1 MIKQEWKNILK
12 NHWIQIVLVALI
24 LIPSIYTVVF
34 LGSMWDPYGNSGDLP
49 VAVVNKDKA
58 VEYNDKKLD
67 VGDQLVKKLKDNDS
81 LDFHFVNSKE
91 ANKGLKDGDYYMVI
105 TIPSNF
111 SKNATTLLDKNP
123 KKMVLN
129 YTTNPGTNY
138 VASKMDDSAIA
149 KIKAEVSASVTKTY
163 AETIFTSIGTMSDGF
178 AEASDGTQQLSDGM
192 TQLEDGNKTISDNL
206 KVLASSSLTFKDGT
220 NTLTKGLKDYTNGVV
235 TVNNGIYQLKTG
247 VGTLGSA
254 TPTLAS
260 GVSDLNTGAQAL
272 NKGVSDYTA
281 GVSQALA
288 GANQLVENNTELN
301 AGVKSLGEGAEKL
314 VAGNQQVVDG
324 VKKLQQNLEASKQ
337 KMVASQDSLTQL
349 SKGKKSLDSY
359 ATLIKTLNSNAASL
373 NNQGLTAY
381 AEQLTKIA
389 NTLLLNGMTRE
400 QIDQCTIPN
409 VFSLANYLPASA
421 YPNGIDSYM
430 DSVATYTTGADTA
443 INTLSSST
451 KSSLKDLDVALNGG
465 TLTDG
470 TKVPTGLVSG
480 TQTVQAGLNEV
491 NAKVNGGKYVTVDN
505 DGNIKQVTV
514 DSKDALVAGVQAY
527 TAGVDS
533 LQKGLTQIADNNT
546 ALTSGATALADGTSK
561 LNSNVPELT
570 KGITALTSGVDQL
583 ATGTSTLVSNN
594 ATLMNGANQLSDG
607 AGQISDGAS
616 KLAAGSDTL
625 GDGIKSAADGV
636 TTLNDALK
644 SGAEESQIDSTD
656 KTTDMVA
663 TPVETNHKEISK
675 VENNGHAMAPYMMS
689 VGLYVTCLAFA
700 LMYPIRHGIKKAE
713 NAWKYWASKATV
725 MYTVSTLAAIVM
737 VTALRLING
746 FEPVNLGLTYLL
758 AILVSAA
765 FMSLVMLLSLT
776 TGFIG
781 DFLLLVFM
789 IVNLGGSA
797 GTYPLDTGPAIYKA
811 IHKFVPY
818 TYSVDGFRKTI
829 SMTAP
834 SISVEIAVFAGIL
847 IVCSLLT
854 VVYFKYKNKE
864 DKHTI
869 PQMFEEVNST
879 KAE

>member
-91 ANKGLKDGDYYMVI
+91 ANKGLKKGDYYMVI

-281 GVSQALA
+281 GVSQALV
-288 GANQLVENNTELN
+288 GVNQLVENNTALN
-301 AGVKSLGEGAEKL
+301 AGVKALGEGAEKL

-324 VKKLQQNLEASKQ
+324 VKKLQENLETSKKTMAS
-337 KMVASQDSLTQL
+337 SQDSLTQL
-349 SKGKKSLDSY
+349 SDGKTSLDNY
-359 ATLIKTLNSNAASL
+359 ATLIKTLNASGDAQK
-373 NNQGLTAY
+373 QGIASKLLTSGMSRAEIDAY
-381 AEQLTKIA
+381 DLT
-389 NTLLLNGMTRE
+389 
-400 QIDQCTIPN
+400 
-409 VFSLANYLPASA
+409 NYFPVDKYKDGVA
-421 YPNGIDSYM
+421 SYM
-430 DSVATYTTGADTA
+430 DSVATYTTGASTA

-451 KSSLKDLDVALNGG
+451 KSSLNDLDVALNGG

-616 KLAAGSDTL
+616 KLATGSDTL

-644 SGAEESQIDSTD
+644 SGAEESKIDSTD

-663 TPVETNHKEISK
+663 TPVETSHKEISK

-797 GTYPLDTGPAIYKA
+797 GTYPLDTGPAIYKV

-864 DKHTI
+864 DKHAI

>member
-91 ANKGLKDGDYYMVI
+91 ANKGLKNGDYYMVI

-301 AGVKSLGEGAEKL
+301 AGVKALGEGAEKL

-324 VKKLQQNLEASKQ
+324 VKKLQENLETSK
-337 KMVASQDSLTQL
+337 KTMAASQDSLTQL
-349 SKGKKSLDSY
+349 SDGKTSLDNY
-359 ATLIKTLNSNAASL
+359 ATLIKTLNASGDAQKQGIASKL
-373 NNQGLTAY
+373 LTSGMSRAEIVACGLT
-381 AEQLTKIA
+381 
-389 NTLLLNGMTRE
+389 
-400 QIDQCTIPN
+400 
-409 VFSLANYLPASA
+409 NYFPVDKYKDGVA
-421 YPNGIDSYM
+421 SYM
-430 DSVATYTTGADTA
+430 DSVATYTTGASTA

-451 KSSLKDLDVALNGG
+451 KSSLNDLDAALNGG

-491 NAKVNGGKYVTVDN
+491 NAKVNGGKYVTVDK

-644 SGAEESQIDSTD
+644 SGAEESKIDSTD

-663 TPVETNHKEISK
+663 TPVETSHKEISK

-758 AILVSAA
+758 AILISAA

-864 DKHTI
+864 DKHAI

>member
-91 ANKGLKDGDYYMVI
+91 ANKGLKNGDYYMVI

-163 AETIFTSIGTMSDGF
+163 AETIFTSIGTMSNGF

-235 TVNNGIYQLKTG
+235 TASNGIYQLKTG

-281 GVSQALA
+281 GVSQALV
-288 GANQLVENNTELN
+288 GVNQLVENNTALN
-301 AGVKSLGEGAEKL
+301 AGVKALGEGAEKL

-324 VKKLQQNLEASKQ
+324 VKKLQENLETSK
-337 KMVASQDSLTQL
+337 KTMAASQDSLTQL
-349 SKGKKSLDSY
+349 SDGKTSLDNY
-359 ATLIKTLNSNAASL
+359 ATLIKTLNASGDAQK
-373 NNQGLTAY
+373 QGIASKLLTSGMSRAEIDAY
-381 AEQLTKIA
+381 DLT
-389 NTLLLNGMTRE
+389 
-400 QIDQCTIPN
+400 
-409 VFSLANYLPASA
+409 NYFPVDKYKDGVA
-421 YPNGIDSYM
+421 SYM
-430 DSVATYTTGADTA
+430 DSVATYTTGASTA

-451 KSSLKDLDVALNGG
+451 KSSLNDLDAALNGG

-644 SGAEESQIDSTD
+644 SGAEESKIDSTD

-663 TPVETNHKEISK
+663 TPVETSHKEISK

-864 DKHTI
+864 DKHAI

>member
-91 ANKGLKDGDYYMVI
+91 ANKGLKNGDYYMVI

-149 KIKAEVSASVTKTY
+149 RIKAEVSASVTKTY

-206 KVLASSSLTFKDGT
+206 KVLASSCLTFKDGT

-281 GVSQALA
+281 GVSQALV
-288 GANQLVENNTELN
+288 GVNQLVENNTALN
-301 AGVKSLGEGAEKL
+301 AGVKALGEGAEKL

-324 VKKLQQNLEASKQ
+324 VKKLQENLETSK
-337 KMVASQDSLTQL
+337 KTMAASQDSLTQL
-349 SKGKKSLDSY
+349 SDGKTSLDNY
-359 ATLIKTLNSNAASL
+359 ATLIKTLNASGDAQK
-373 NNQGLTAY
+373 QGIASKLLTSGMSRAEIDAY
-381 AEQLTKIA
+381 DLT
-389 NTLLLNGMTRE
+389 
-400 QIDQCTIPN
+400 
-409 VFSLANYLPASA
+409 NYFPVDKYKDGVA
-421 YPNGIDSYM
+421 SYM
-430 DSVATYTTGADTA
+430 DSVATYTTGASTA

-451 KSSLKDLDVALNGG
+451 KSSLNDLDAALNGG

-636 TTLNDALK
+636 TTLNGALK
-644 SGAEESQIDSTD
+644 SGAEESKIDSTD

-663 TPVETNHKEISK
+663 TPVETSHKEISK

-864 DKHTI
+864 DKHAI

>member
-49 VAVVNKDKA
+49 VAVVNNDKA

-247 VGTLGSA
+247 V
-254 TPTLAS
+254 
-260 GVSDLNTGAQAL
+260 
-272 NKGVSDYTA
+272 SDYTS
-281 GVSQALA
+281 GVSQALV

-301 AGVKSLGEGAEKL
+301 AGVKALGEGAEKL

-324 VKKLQQNLEASKQ
+324 VKKLQENLETSK
-337 KMVASQDSLTQL
+337 KTMAASQDSLTQL
-349 SKGKKSLDSY
+349 SDGKTSLDNY
-359 ATLIKTLNSNAASL
+359 ATLIKTLNASGDAQKQGIASKL
-373 NNQGLTAY
+373 LTSGMSRAEIDAYGLT
-381 AEQLTKIA
+381 
-389 NTLLLNGMTRE
+389 
-400 QIDQCTIPN
+400 
-409 VFSLANYLPASA
+409 NYFPVDKYKDGVA
-421 YPNGIDSYM
+421 SYM
-430 DSVATYTTGADTA
+430 DSVATYTTGASTA

-546 ALTSGATALADGTSK
+546 ALTSG
-561 LNSNVPELT
+561 
-570 KGITALTSGVDQL
+570 VDQL
-583 ATGTSTLVSNN
+583 TSGTSTLVSNN

-607 AGQISDGAS
+607 AGQISGGAS
-616 KLAAGSDTL
+616 KLAAGSNTL

-644 SGAEESQIDSTD
+644 SGAEESKIDSTD

-663 TPVETNHKEISK
+663 TPVETSHKEISK

-847 IVCSLLT
+847 IVCSSLT

-869 PQMFEEVNST
+869 PQMIEEVNST

>member
-1 MIKQEWKNILK
+1 M
-12 NHWIQIVLVALI
+12 A
-24 LIPSIYTVVF
+24 
-34 LGSMWDPYGNSGDLP
+34 
-49 VAVVNKDKA
+49 
-58 VEYNDKKLD
+58 
-67 VGDQLVKKLKDNDS
+67 
-81 LDFHFVNSKE
+81 
-91 ANKGLKDGDYYMVI
+91 
-105 TIPSNF
+105 
-111 SKNATTLLDKNP
+111 
-123 KKMVLN
+123 
-129 YTTNPGTNY
+129 
-138 VASKMDDSAIA
+138 
-149 KIKAEVSASVTKTY
+149 
-163 AETIFTSIGTMSDGF
+163 
-178 AEASDGTQQLSDGM
+178 
-192 TQLEDGNKTISDNL
+192 
-206 KVLASSSLTFKDGT
+206 
-220 NTLTKGLKDYTNGVV
+220 
-235 TVNNGIYQLKTG
+235 
-247 VGTLGSA
+247 
-254 TPTLAS
+254 
-260 GVSDLNTGAQAL
+260 
-272 NKGVSDYTA
+272 
-281 GVSQALA
+281 
-288 GANQLVENNTELN
+288 
-301 AGVKSLGEGAEKL
+301 
-314 VAGNQQVVDG
+314 
-324 VKKLQQNLEASKQ
+324 
-337 KMVASQDSLTQL
+337 ASQDSLTQL
-349 SKGKKSLDSY
+349 SDGKTSLDNY
-359 ATLIKTLNSNAASL
+359 ATLIKTLNASGDAQKRGIASKL
-373 NNQGLTAY
+373 LTSGMSRAEIDAYGLTKYFPVDKYKDGVA
-381 AEQLTKIA
+381 
-389 NTLLLNGMTRE
+389 
-400 QIDQCTIPN
+400 
-409 VFSLANYLPASA
+409 
-421 YPNGIDSYM
+421 SYM
-430 DSVATYTTGADTA
+430 DSVATYTTGASTA

-451 KSSLKDLDVALNGG
+451 KSSLNDLDAALNGG

-533 LQKGLTQIADNNT
+533 LQKGLTKIADNNT

-570 KGITALTSGVDQL
+570 KGIAALTRGVDQL
-583 ATGTSTLVSNN
+583 TNGTSTLVSNN

-636 TTLNDALK
+636 TTLNGALK
-644 SGAEESQIDSTD
+644 SGAEESKIDSTD

-663 TPVETNHKEISK
+663 TPVETSHKEISK

-864 DKHTI
+864 DKHAI

>member
-91 ANKGLKDGDYYMVI
+91 ANKGLKNGDYYMVI

-163 AETIFTSIGTMSDGF
+163 AETIFTSIGTMSNGF

-272 NKGVSDYTA
+272 NKGVDYTA
-281 GVSQALA
+281 GVSQALT

-301 AGVKSLGEGAEKL
+301 AGVKALGEGAEKL

-324 VKKLQQNLEASKQ
+324 VKKLQENLETSK
-337 KMVASQDSLTQL
+337 KTMAASQDSLTQL
-349 SKGKKSLDSY
+349 SDGKTSLDNY
-359 ATLIKTLNSNAASL
+359 ATLIKTLNASGDAKKQGIASKL
-373 NNQGLTAY
+373 LTSGMSRAEIDAYGLTNY
-381 AEQLTKIA
+381 FPVDKYK
-389 NTLLLNGMTRE
+389 NG
-400 QIDQCTIPN
+400 
-409 VFSLANYLPASA
+409 VA
-421 YPNGIDSYM
+421 SYM
-430 DSVATYTTGADTA
+430 DSVATYTTGASTA

-451 KSSLKDLDVALNGG
+451 KSSLNDLDAALNGG

-644 SGAEESQIDSTD
+644 SGAEESKIDSTD

-663 TPVETNHKEISK
+663 TPVETSHKEISK

>member
-91 ANKGLKDGDYYMVI
+91 ANKGLKNGDYYMVI

-163 AETIFTSIGTMSDGF
+163 AETIFSSIGTMSDGF

-247 VGTLGSA
+247 VG
-254 TPTLAS
+254 
-260 GVSDLNTGAQAL
+260 
-272 NKGVSDYTA
+272 DYTA
-281 GVSQALA
+281 GVSQALV
-288 GANQLVENNTELN
+288 GANQLVENNTALN
-301 AGVKSLGEGAEKL
+301 AGVKALGEGAEKL

-324 VKKLQQNLEASKQ
+324 VKKLQENLETSK
-337 KMVASQDSLTQL
+337 KTMAASQDSLIQL

-381 AEQLTKIA
+381 ADQLTKIA
-389 NTLLLNGMTRE
+389 NTLLLNGMTRD
-400 QIDQCTIPN
+400 QIDQCTIPG
-409 VFSLANYLPASA
+409 VFSLANYLPAST

-451 KSSLKDLDVALNGG
+451 KSSLNDLDAALNGG

-491 NAKVNGGKYVTVDN
+491 NAKVNGGKYVTVDK

-546 ALTSGATALADGTSK
+546 T
-561 LNSNVPELT
+561 
-570 KGITALTSGVDQL
+570 LTSGVDQL

-644 SGAEESQIDSTD
+644 SGAEESKIDSTD

-663 TPVETNHKEISK
+663 TPVETSHKEISK

-864 DKHTI
+864 DKHAI

>member
-91 ANKGLKDGDYYMVI
+91 ANKGLKNGDYYMVI

-260 GVSDLNTGAQAL
+260 GVSDLNAGAQAL

-288 GANQLVENNTELN
+288 GANQLVVN
-301 AGVKSLGEGAEKL
+301 AGVKALGEGAEKL

-324 VKKLQQNLEASKQ
+324 VKKLQENLETSK
-337 KMVASQDSLTQL
+337 KTMAASQDSLTQL
-349 SKGKKSLDSY
+349 SDGKTSLDNY
-359 ATLIKTLNSNAASL
+359 ATLIKTLNASGDAKKQGIASKL
-373 NNQGLTAY
+373 LTSGMSRAEIVAYGLT
-381 AEQLTKIA
+381 
-389 NTLLLNGMTRE
+389 
-400 QIDQCTIPN
+400 
-409 VFSLANYLPASA
+409 NYFPVDKYKDGVA
-421 YPNGIDSYM
+421 SYM
-430 DSVATYTTGADTA
+430 DSVATYTTGASTA

-451 KSSLKDLDVALNGG
+451 KSSLNDLDAALNGG

-470 TKVPTGLVSG
+470 TKIPTGLVSG

-644 SGAEESQIDSTD
+644 SGAEESKIDSTD

-663 TPVETNHKEISK
+663 TPVETSHKEISK

-864 DKHTI
+864 DKHAI

>member
-67 VGDQLVKKLKDNDS
+67 VGNQLVSKLKDNDS

-123 KKMVLN
+123 KKMILN

-220 NTLTKGLKDYTNGVV
+220 NTLTKGLKDYTDGVV

-260 GVSDLNTGAQAL
+260 GISQLDSGANTL
-272 NKGVSDYTA
+272 SKGVSDYTA

-288 GANQLVENNTELN
+288 GANKLVENNTVLN
-301 AGVKSLGEGAEKL
+301 SGVSALGEGAEKL

-324 VKKLQQNLEASKQ
+324 VKKLQENLETSK
-337 KMVASQDSLTQL
+337 KTMEASQGSLTQL
-349 SKGKKSLDSY
+349 SDGKTSLDNY
-359 ATLIKTLNSNAASL
+359 ATLIKTLNASGNAQQQAMANKL
-373 NNQGLTAY
+373 LTS
-381 AEQLTKIA
+381 
-389 NTLLLNGMTRE
+389 GMTRAE
-400 QIDQCTIPN
+400 IDTYGLTKY
-409 VFSLANYLPASA
+409 FPADKYKDGVA
-421 YPNGIDSYM
+421 SYM
-430 DSVATYTTGADTA
+430 DSVATYTTGASTA

-451 KSSLKDLDVALNGG
+451 KSSLNDLDAALNGG

-491 NAKVNGGKYVTVDN
+491 NAKVNGGKYVTVDK
-505 DGNIKQVTV
+505 DGNMKQVTV
-514 DSKDALVAGVQAY
+514 ETKDALVSGVQAY
-527 TAGVDS
+527 TKGVSDLQSGLKEIAG
-533 LQKGLTQIADNNT
+533 NNT

-561 LNSNVPELT
+561 LNSNVPALT
-570 KGITALTSGVDQL
+570 QGITALTKGVDQL

-594 ATLMNGANQLSDG
+594 ATLMNGANQLASG
-607 AGQISDGAS
+607 AGQISDGAG

-644 SGAEESQIDSTD
+644 SGAEESKIDSTD

-663 TPVETNHKEISK
+663 TPVETSHKEISK

-689 VGLYVTCLAFA
+689 VGLYVACLAFA
-700 LMYPIRHGIKKAE
+700 LMYPIRHGIKKAG
-713 NAWKYWASKATV
+713 NALKYWASKATV
-725 MYTVSTLAAIVM
+725 MYTVSTLAAIAM

-765 FMSLVMLLSLT
+765 FMSLVILLSLT

-789 IVNLGGSA
+789 IINLGGSA

-834 SISVEIAVFAGIL
+834 SLSVEFAVFVGI
-847 IVCSLLT
+847 IVVCSILT
-854 VVYFKYKNKE
+854 IVYFKYKNKE
-864 DKHTI
+864 DKHVI

>member
-91 ANKGLKDGDYYMVI
+91 ANKGLKNGDYYMVI

-149 KIKAEVSASVTKTY
+149 KIKAEVSSSVTKTY

-301 AGVKSLGEGAEKL
+301 AGVKALGEGAEKL

-324 VKKLQQNLEASKQ
+324 VKKLQENLETSK
-337 KMVASQDSLTQL
+337 KTMAASQDSLTQL
-349 SKGKKSLDSY
+349 SDGKTSLDNY
-359 ATLIKTLNSNAASL
+359 ATLIKTLNASGDAKK
-373 NNQGLTAY
+373 QGIASKLLTSGMSRAEIDAY
-381 AEQLTKIA
+381 RLT
-389 NTLLLNGMTRE
+389 
-400 QIDQCTIPN
+400 
-409 VFSLANYLPASA
+409 NYFPVDKYKDGVA
-421 YPNGIDSYM
+421 SYM
-430 DSVATYTTGADTA
+430 DSVATYTTGASTA

-451 KSSLKDLDVALNGG
+451 KSSLNDLDAALNGG

-607 AGQISDGAS
+607 AGQISDGAGQ
-616 KLAAGSDTL
+616 LAAGSDTL

-644 SGAEESQIDSTD
+644 SGAEESKIDSTD

-663 TPVETNHKEISK
+663 TPVETSHKETSK

-758 AILVSAA
+758 AILISAA

-864 DKHTI
+864 DKHAI

>member
-34 LGSMWDPYGNSGDLP
+34 LGSMWDPYGNSGNLP

-58 VEYNDKKLD
+58 VDYNDKKLD
-67 VGDQLVKKLKDNDS
+67 VGNQLVDKLKDNDS

-260 GVSDLNTGAQAL
+260 GVSDLNAGAQAL

-288 GANQLVENNTELN
+288 GANQLVENNTALN
-301 AGVKSLGEGAEKL
+301 AGVKALGEGAEKL
-314 VAGNQQVVDG
+314 VVGNQQVVDG
-324 VKKLQQNLEASKQ
+324 VKKLQENLETSK
-337 KMVASQDSLTQL
+337 KTMAASQDSLTQL
-349 SKGKKSLDSY
+349 SDGKTSLDNY
-359 ATLIKTLNSNAASL
+359 ATLIKTLNSSGDAQKQGIASKL
-373 NNQGLTAY
+373 LTSGMSRAEIDAYGLTKYFPVDKYKDGVA
-381 AEQLTKIA
+381 
-389 NTLLLNGMTRE
+389 
-400 QIDQCTIPN
+400 
-409 VFSLANYLPASA
+409 
-421 YPNGIDSYM
+421 SYM
-430 DSVATYTTGADTA
+430 DSVATYTTGASTA

-451 KSSLKDLDVALNGG
+451 KSSLNDLDAALNGG

-636 TTLNDALK
+636 TTLNGALK
-644 SGAEESQIDSTD
+644 SGAEESKIDSTD

-663 TPVETNHKEISK
+663 TPVETSHKEISK

-758 AILVSAA
+758 AILVSAV

-864 DKHTI
+864 DKHAI

>member
-91 ANKGLKDGDYYMVI
+91 ANKGLKNGDYYMVI

-149 KIKAEVSASVTKTY
+149 KIKAEVSSSVTKTY

-301 AGVKSLGEGAEKL
+301 TGVKALGEGAEKL

-324 VKKLQQNLEASKQ
+324 VKKLQENLETSK
-337 KMVASQDSLTQL
+337 KTMAASQDSLTQL
-349 SKGKKSLDSY
+349 SDGKTSLDNY
-359 ATLIKTLNSNAASL
+359 ATLIKTLNASGDAKK
-373 NNQGLTAY
+373 QGIASKLLTSGMSRAEIDAY
-381 AEQLTKIA
+381 RLT
-389 NTLLLNGMTRE
+389 
-400 QIDQCTIPN
+400 
-409 VFSLANYLPASA
+409 NYFPVDKYKDGVA
-421 YPNGIDSYM
+421 SYM
-430 DSVATYTTGADTA
+430 DLVATYTTGASTA

-451 KSSLKDLDVALNGG
+451 KSSLNDLDAALNGG

-533 LQKGLTQIADNNT
+533 LQKGLTKIADNNT

-644 SGAEESQIDSTD
+644 SGAEESKIDSTD

-663 TPVETNHKEISK
+663 TPVETSHKETSK

-864 DKHTI
+864 DKHAI

>member
-91 ANKGLKDGDYYMVI
+91 ANKGLKNGDYYMVI

-301 AGVKSLGEGAEKL
+301 AGVKALGEGAEKL

-324 VKKLQQNLEASKQ
+324 VKKLQENLETSK
-337 KMVASQDSLTQL
+337 KTMAASQDSLTQL
-349 SKGKKSLDSY
+349 SDGKTSLDNY
-359 ATLIKTLNSNAASL
+359 ATLIKTLNASGDAQKQGIASKL
-373 NNQGLTAY
+373 LTSGMSRAEIVAYGLT
-381 AEQLTKIA
+381 
-389 NTLLLNGMTRE
+389 
-400 QIDQCTIPN
+400 
-409 VFSLANYLPASA
+409 NYFPVDKYKDGVA
-421 YPNGIDSYM
+421 SYM
-430 DSVATYTTGADTA
+430 DSVATYTTGASTA

-451 KSSLKDLDVALNGG
+451 KSSLNDLDAALNGG

-491 NAKVNGGKYVTVDN
+491 NAKVNGGTVDK

-644 SGAEESQIDSTD
+644 SGAEESKIDSTD

-663 TPVETNHKEISK
+663 TPVETSHKEISK

-758 AILVSAA
+758 AILISAA

-864 DKHTI
+864 DKHAI

>member
-91 ANKGLKDGDYYMVI
+91 ANKGLKNGDYYMVI

-111 SKNATTLLDKNP
+111 SENATTLLDKNP

-247 VGTLGSA
+247 V
-254 TPTLAS
+254 
-260 GVSDLNTGAQAL
+260 
-272 NKGVSDYTA
+272 SDYTA
-281 GVSQALA
+281 GVSQALV
-288 GANQLVENNTELN
+288 GANQLVENNTALN
-301 AGVKSLGEGAEKL
+301 EGVKALGEGAEKL

-324 VKKLQQNLEASKQ
+324 VKKLQENLETSK
-337 KMVASQDSLTQL
+337 KTMAASQDSLTQL
-349 SKGKKSLDSY
+349 SDGKTSLDNY
-359 ATLIKTLNSNAASL
+359 ATLIKTLNASGDAKKQGIASKL
-373 NNQGLTAY
+373 LTSGMSRAEIDAYGLT
-381 AEQLTKIA
+381 
-389 NTLLLNGMTRE
+389 
-400 QIDQCTIPN
+400 
-409 VFSLANYLPASA
+409 NYFPVDKYKDGVA
-421 YPNGIDSYM
+421 SYM
-430 DSVATYTTGADTA
+430 DSVAAYTTGASTA

-451 KSSLKDLDVALNGG
+451 KSSLNDLDAALNGG

-533 LQKGLTQIADNNT
+533 LQKGLTQIAGNNT
-546 ALTSGATALADGTSK
+546 T
-561 LNSNVPELT
+561 
-570 KGITALTSGVDQL
+570 LTSGVDQL

-644 SGAEESQIDSTD
+644 SGAEESKIDSTD

-663 TPVETNHKEISK
+663 TPVETSHKEISK

-689 VGLYVTCLAFA
+689 VGLYVACLAFA

>member
-91 ANKGLKDGDYYMVI
+91 ANKGLKNGDYYMVI

-138 VASKMDDSAIA
+138 VSSKMDDSAIA

-247 VGTLGSA
+247 VG
-254 TPTLAS
+254 
-260 GVSDLNTGAQAL
+260 
-272 NKGVSDYTA
+272 DYTA
-281 GVSQALA
+281 GVSQAFA
-288 GANQLVENNTELN
+288 GANQLVENNTALN
-301 AGVKSLGEGAEKL
+301 EGVKALGEGAEKL

-324 VKKLQQNLEASKQ
+324 VKKLQENLETSK
-337 KMVASQDSLTQL
+337 KTMAASQDSLTQL

-381 AEQLTKIA
+381 ADQLTKIA

-400 QIDQCTIPN
+400 QIDQCTIPG

-451 KSSLKDLDVALNGG
+451 KSSLNDLDAALNGG

-533 LQKGLTQIADNNT
+533 LQKGLTQIAGNNT
-546 ALTSGATALADGTSK
+546 T
-561 LNSNVPELT
+561 
-570 KGITALTSGVDQL
+570 LTSGVDQL

-644 SGAEESQIDSTD
+644 SGAEESKIDSTD

-663 TPVETNHKEISK
+663 TPVETSHKEISK

-689 VGLYVTCLAFA
+689 VGLYVACLAFA

-864 DKHTI
+864 DKHAI

>member
-34 LGSMWDPYGNSGDLP
+34 LGSMWDPYGNSGNLP

-206 KVLASSSLTFKDGT
+206 KVLASSFLTFKDGT

-288 GANQLVENNTELN
+288 GANQLVENNTALN
-301 AGVKSLGEGAEKL
+301 AGVKALGEGAEKL
-314 VAGNQQVVDG
+314 VVGNQQVVDG
-324 VKKLQQNLEASKQ
+324 VKKLQENLETSK
-337 KMVASQDSLTQL
+337 KTMAASQDSLTQL
-349 SKGKKSLDSY
+349 SDGKTSLDNY
-359 ATLIKTLNSNAASL
+359 ATLIKTLNSSGDAQKQGIASKL
-373 NNQGLTAY
+373 LTSVMSRAEIDAY
-381 AEQLTKIA
+381 CLT
-389 NTLLLNGMTRE
+389 
-400 QIDQCTIPN
+400 
-409 VFSLANYLPASA
+409 NYFPVDKYKDGVA
-421 YPNGIDSYM
+421 SYM
-430 DSVATYTTGADTA
+430 DSVATYTTGASTA

-451 KSSLKDLDVALNGG
+451 KSSLNDLDAALNGG

-636 TTLNDALK
+636 TTLNGALK
-644 SGAEESQIDSTD
+644 SGAEESKIDSTD

-663 TPVETNHKEISK
+663 TPVETSHKEISK

-713 NAWKYWASKATV
+713 NAWKYWDSKATV

-864 DKHTI
+864 DKHAI

>member
-34 LGSMWDPYGNSGDLP
+34 LGSMWDPYGNSGNLP

-58 VEYNDKKLD
+58 VDYNDKKLD
-67 VGDQLVKKLKDNDS
+67 VGNQLVDKLKDNDS

-129 YTTNPGTNY
+129 YTTNTGTNY

-288 GANQLVENNTELN
+288 GANQLVENNTALN
-301 AGVKSLGEGAEKL
+301 AGVKALGEGAEKL
-314 VAGNQQVVDG
+314 VVGNQQVVDG
-324 VKKLQQNLEASKQ
+324 VKKLQENLETSK
-337 KMVASQDSLTQL
+337 KTMAASQDSLTQL
-349 SKGKKSLDSY
+349 SDGKTSLDNY
-359 ATLIKTLNSNAASL
+359 ATLIKTLNASGDAKKQGIASKL
-373 NNQGLTAY
+373 LTSGMSRAEIDAYGLTKYFPVDKYKDGVA
-381 AEQLTKIA
+381 
-389 NTLLLNGMTRE
+389 
-400 QIDQCTIPN
+400 
-409 VFSLANYLPASA
+409 
-421 YPNGIDSYM
+421 SYM
-430 DSVATYTTGADTA
+430 DSVATYTTGASTA

-451 KSSLKDLDVALNGG
+451 KSSLNDLDAALNGG

-636 TTLNDALK
+636 TTLNGALK
-644 SGAEESQIDSTD
+644 SGAEESKIDSTD

-663 TPVETNHKEISK
+663 TPVETSHKEISK

-864 DKHTI
+864 DKHAI

>member
-34 LGSMWDPYGNSGDLP
+34 LGSMWDPYGNSGNLP

-58 VEYNDKKLD
+58 VDYNDKKLD
-67 VGDQLVKKLKDNDS
+67 VGNQLVDKLKDNDS

-260 GVSDLNTGAQAL
+260 GVSDLNAGAQAL

-288 GANQLVENNTELN
+288 GANQLVENNTALN
-301 AGVKSLGEGAEKL
+301 AGVKALGEGAEKL
-314 VAGNQQVVDG
+314 VVGNQQVVDG
-324 VKKLQQNLEASKQ
+324 VKKLQENLETSK
-337 KMVASQDSLTQL
+337 KTMAASQDSLTQL
-349 SKGKKSLDSY
+349 SDGKTSLDNY
-359 ATLIKTLNSNAASL
+359 ATLIKTLNSSGDAQKQGIASKL
-373 NNQGLTAY
+373 LTSGMSRAEIDAYGLTKYFPVDKYKDGVA
-381 AEQLTKIA
+381 
-389 NTLLLNGMTRE
+389 
-400 QIDQCTIPN
+400 
-409 VFSLANYLPASA
+409 
-421 YPNGIDSYM
+421 SYM
-430 DSVATYTTGADTA
+430 DSVATYTTGASTA

-451 KSSLKDLDVALNGG
+451 KSSLNDLDAALNGG

-546 ALTSGATALADGTSK
+546 ALTSG
-561 LNSNVPELT
+561 
-570 KGITALTSGVDQL
+570 VDQL

-636 TTLNDALK
+636 TTLNGALK
-644 SGAEESQIDSTD
+644 SGAEESKIDSTD
-656 KTTDMVA
+656 KTTDMLA
-663 TPVETNHKEISK
+663 TPVETSHKEISK

-864 DKHTI
+864 DKHAI

>member
-67 VGDQLVKKLKDNDS
+67 VGDQLVDKLKDNDS

-288 GANQLVENNTELN
+288 GANQLVENNTALN
-301 AGVKSLGEGAEKL
+301 VGVKALGEGAEKL
-314 VAGNQQVVDG
+314 VVGNQQVVDG
-324 VKKLQQNLEASKQ
+324 VKKLQENLETSK
-337 KMVASQDSLTQL
+337 KTMAASQDSLTQL
-349 SKGKKSLDSY
+349 SDGKTSLDNY
-359 ATLIKTLNSNAASL
+359 ATLIKTLNASGDAKKQGIASKL
-373 NNQGLTAY
+373 LTSGMSRAEIDAYGLTKYFPVDKYKDGVA
-381 AEQLTKIA
+381 
-389 NTLLLNGMTRE
+389 
-400 QIDQCTIPN
+400 
-409 VFSLANYLPASA
+409 
-421 YPNGIDSYM
+421 SYM
-430 DSVATYTTGADTA
+430 DSVATYTTGASTA

-451 KSSLKDLDVALNGG
+451 KSSLNDLDAALNGG

-636 TTLNDALK
+636 TTLNGALK
-644 SGAEESQIDSTD
+644 SGAEESKIDSTD

-663 TPVETNHKEISK
+663 TPVETSHKEISK

-700 LMYPIRHGIKKAE
+700 LMYLIRHGIKKAE

-864 DKHTI
+864 DKHAI

>member
-34 LGSMWDPYGNSGDLP
+34 LGSMWDPYGNSGNLP

-58 VEYNDKKLD
+58 VDYNDKKLD
-67 VGDQLVKKLKDNDS
+67 VGNQLVDKLKDNDS

-288 GANQLVENNTELN
+288 GANQLVENNTVLN
-301 AGVKSLGEGAEKL
+301 AGVKALGEGAEKL
-314 VAGNQQVVDG
+314 VVGNQQVVDG
-324 VKKLQQNLEASKQ
+324 VKKLQENLETSK
-337 KMVASQDSLTQL
+337 KTMAASQDSLTQL
-349 SKGKKSLDSY
+349 SDGKTSLDNY
-359 ATLIKTLNSNAASL
+359 ATLIKTLNASGDAKKQGIASKL
-373 NNQGLTAY
+373 LTSGMSRAEIDAYGLTKYFPVDKYKDGVA
-381 AEQLTKIA
+381 
-389 NTLLLNGMTRE
+389 
-400 QIDQCTIPN
+400 
-409 VFSLANYLPASA
+409 
-421 YPNGIDSYM
+421 SYM
-430 DSVATYTTGADTA
+430 DSVATYTTGASTA

-451 KSSLKDLDVALNGG
+451 KSSLNDLDAALNGG

-636 TTLNDALK
+636 TTLNGALK
-644 SGAEESQIDSTD
+644 SGAEESKIDSTD

-663 TPVETNHKEISK
+663 TPVETSHKEISK

-864 DKHTI
+864 DKHAI

>member
-58 VEYNDKKLD
+58 VEYNDKELD

-247 VGTLGSA
+247 V
-254 TPTLAS
+254 
-260 GVSDLNTGAQAL
+260 
-272 NKGVSDYTA
+272 SDYTS
-281 GVSQALA
+281 GVSQALV

-301 AGVKSLGEGAEKL
+301 AGVKALGEGAEKL

-324 VKKLQQNLEASKQ
+324 VKKLQENLETSK
-337 KMVASQDSLTQL
+337 KTMAASQDSLTQL
-349 SKGKKSLDSY
+349 SDGKTSLDNY
-359 ATLIKTLNSNAASL
+359 ATLIKTLNASGDAQKQGIASKL
-373 NNQGLTAY
+373 LTSGMSRAEIDAYGLT
-381 AEQLTKIA
+381 
-389 NTLLLNGMTRE
+389 
-400 QIDQCTIPN
+400 
-409 VFSLANYLPASA
+409 NYFPVDKYKDGVA
-421 YPNGIDSYM
+421 SYM
-430 DSVATYTTGADTA
+430 DSVATYTTGASTA

-527 TAGVDS
+527 TAGVGS

-546 ALTSGATALADGTSK
+546 ALTSG
-561 LNSNVPELT
+561 
-570 KGITALTSGVDQL
+570 VDQL
-583 ATGTSTLVSNN
+583 TSGTSTLVSNN

-607 AGQISDGAS
+607 AGQISGGAS

-663 TPVETNHKEISK
+663 TPVETSHKEISK

-758 AILVSAA
+758 ATLVSAA

>member
-91 ANKGLKDGDYYMVI
+91 ANKGLKNGDYYMVI

-301 AGVKSLGEGAEKL
+301 AGVKALGEGAEKL

-324 VKKLQQNLEASKQ
+324 VKKLQENLETSK
-337 KMVASQDSLTQL
+337 KTMAASQDSLTQL
-349 SKGKKSLDSY
+349 SDGKTSLDNY
-359 ATLIKTLNSNAASL
+359 AILIKTLNASGDAKKQGIASKL
-373 NNQGLTAY
+373 LTSGMSRAEIDAYGLTNY
-381 AEQLTKIA
+381 FPVDKYK
-389 NTLLLNGMTRE
+389 NG
-400 QIDQCTIPN
+400 
-409 VFSLANYLPASA
+409 VA
-421 YPNGIDSYM
+421 SYM
-430 DSVATYTTGADTA
+430 DSVATYTTGASTA

-451 KSSLKDLDVALNGG
+451 KSSLNDLDAALNGG

-644 SGAEESQIDSTD
+644 SGAEESKIDSTD

-663 TPVETNHKEISK
+663 TPVETSHKEISK

>member
-91 ANKGLKDGDYYMVI
+91 ANKGLKNGDYYMVI

-247 VGTLGSA
+247 VG
-254 TPTLAS
+254 
-260 GVSDLNTGAQAL
+260 
-272 NKGVSDYTA
+272 DYTA

-288 GANQLVENNTELN
+288 GANQLVENNTALN
-301 AGVKSLGEGAEKL
+301 EGVEALGEGAEKL

-324 VKKLQQNLEASKQ
+324 VKKLQENLETSK
-337 KMVASQDSLTQL
+337 KTMAASQDSLTQL

-381 AEQLTKIA
+381 ADQLTKIA
-389 NTLLLNGMTRE
+389 NTLLLNGMTRD
-400 QIDQCTIPN
+400 QIDQCTIPG
-409 VFSLANYLPASA
+409 VFSLANYLPAST

-451 KSSLKDLDVALNGG
+451 KSSLNDLDAALNGG

-546 ALTSGATALADGTSK
+546 T
-561 LNSNVPELT
+561 
-570 KGITALTSGVDQL
+570 LTSGVDQL

-594 ATLMNGANQLSDG
+594 ATLMNGTNQLSDG

-644 SGAEESQIDSTD
+644 SGAEESKIDSTD

-663 TPVETNHKEISK
+663 APVETSHKEISK

-864 DKHTI
+864 DKHAI

>member
-91 ANKGLKDGDYYMVI
+91 ANKGLKNGDYYMVI

-163 AETIFTSIGTMSDGF
+163 AETILTSIGTMSDGF

-247 VGTLGSA
+247 VG
-254 TPTLAS
+254 
-260 GVSDLNTGAQAL
+260 
-272 NKGVSDYTA
+272 DYTA
-281 GVSQALA
+281 GVSQALV
-288 GANQLVENNTELN
+288 GANQLVENNTALN
-301 AGVKSLGEGAEKL
+301 AGVKALGEGAEKL

-324 VKKLQQNLEASKQ
+324 VKKLQENLETSK
-337 KMVASQDSLTQL
+337 KTMAASQDSLTQL

-381 AEQLTKIA
+381 ADQLTKIA
-389 NTLLLNGMTRE
+389 NTLLLNGMTRD
-400 QIDQCTIPN
+400 QIDQCTIPG
-409 VFSLANYLPASA
+409 VFSLANYLPAST

-451 KSSLKDLDVALNGG
+451 KSSLNDLDAALNGG

-491 NAKVNGGKYVTVDN
+491 NAKVNGGKYVTVDK

-533 LQKGLTQIADNNT
+533 LQKGLTQIADNN
-546 ALTSGATALADGTSK
+546 
-561 LNSNVPELT
+561 
-570 KGITALTSGVDQL
+570 TALTSGVDQL

-644 SGAEESQIDSTD
+644 SGAEESKIDSTD

-663 TPVETNHKEISK
+663 TPVETSHKEISK

-864 DKHTI
+864 DKHAI

>member
-91 ANKGLKDGDYYMVI
+91 ANKGLKNGDYYMVI

-220 NTLTKGLKDYTNGVV
+220 NTLTKGLKDYTDGVV

-288 GANQLVENNTELN
+288 GANQLVENNTALN
-301 AGVKSLGEGAEKL
+301 AGVKALGEGAEKL
-314 VAGNQQVVDG
+314 VVGNQQVVDG
-324 VKKLQQNLEASKQ
+324 VKKLQENLETSK
-337 KMVASQDSLTQL
+337 KTMAASQDSLTQL
-349 SKGKKSLDSY
+349 SDGKTSLDNY
-359 ATLIKTLNSNAASL
+359 ATLIKTLNASGDAQKQGIASKL
-373 NNQGLTAY
+373 LTSGMSRAEIDAYGLTKYFPVDKYKDGVA
-381 AEQLTKIA
+381 
-389 NTLLLNGMTRE
+389 
-400 QIDQCTIPN
+400 
-409 VFSLANYLPASA
+409 
-421 YPNGIDSYM
+421 SYM
-430 DSVATYTTGADTA
+430 DSVATYTTGVSTA

-451 KSSLKDLDVALNGG
+451 KSSLNDLDAALNGG

-636 TTLNDALK
+636 TTLNGALK
-644 SGAEESQIDSTD
+644 SGAEESKIDSTD

-663 TPVETNHKEISK
+663 TPVETSHKEISK

-864 DKHTI
+864 DKHAI

>member
-1 MIKQEWKNILK
+1 MIKQERKNILK

-288 GANQLVENNTELN
+288 GANQLVENNTALN
-301 AGVKSLGEGAEKL
+301 AGVKALGEGAEKL
-314 VAGNQQVVDG
+314 VVGNQQVVDG
-324 VKKLQQNLEASKQ
+324 VKKLQENLETSK
-337 KMVASQDSLTQL
+337 KTMAASQDSLTQL
-349 SKGKKSLDSY
+349 SDGKTSLDNY
-359 ATLIKTLNSNAASL
+359 ATLIKTLNASGDAKKQGIASKL
-373 NNQGLTAY
+373 LTSGMSRAEIDAYGLTKYFPVDKYKDGVA
-381 AEQLTKIA
+381 
-389 NTLLLNGMTRE
+389 
-400 QIDQCTIPN
+400 
-409 VFSLANYLPASA
+409 
-421 YPNGIDSYM
+421 SYM
-430 DSVATYTTGADTA
+430 DSVATYTTGASTA

-451 KSSLKDLDVALNGG
+451 KSSLNDLDAALNGG

-636 TTLNDALK
+636 TTLNGALK
-644 SGAEESQIDSTD
+644 SGAEESKIDSTD

-663 TPVETNHKEISK
+663 TPVETSHKEISK

-864 DKHTI
+864 DKHAI

>member
-91 ANKGLKDGDYYMVI
+91 ANKGLKNGDYYMVI

-301 AGVKSLGEGAEKL
+301 EGVKALGEGAEKL

-324 VKKLQQNLEASKQ
+324 VKKLQENLETSK
-337 KMVASQDSLTQL
+337 KTMAASQDSLTQL
-349 SKGKKSLDSY
+349 SDGKTSLDNY
-359 ATLIKTLNSNAASL
+359 ATLIKTLNASGDAQKQGIASKL
-373 NNQGLTAY
+373 LTSGMSRAEIDAYGLTKYFPVDKYKDGVA
-381 AEQLTKIA
+381 
-389 NTLLLNGMTRE
+389 
-400 QIDQCTIPN
+400 
-409 VFSLANYLPASA
+409 
-421 YPNGIDSYM
+421 SYM
-430 DSVATYTTGADTA
+430 DSVATYTTGASTA

-451 KSSLKDLDVALNGG
+451 KSSLNDLDAALNGG

-533 LQKGLTQIADNNT
+533 LQKGLTKIADNNT

-644 SGAEESQIDSTD
+644 SGAKESKIDSTD

-663 TPVETNHKEISK
+663 TPVETSHKEISK

-746 FEPVNLGLTYLL
+746 FEPVNLSLTYLL

>member
-34 LGSMWDPYGNSGDLP
+34 LGSMWDPYGNSGNLP

-58 VEYNDKKLD
+58 VDYNDKKLD
-67 VGDQLVKKLKDNDS
+67 VGNQLVDKLKDNDS

-220 NTLTKGLKDYTNGVV
+220 NTLTKGLKDYTDGVV

-288 GANQLVENNTELN
+288 GANQLVENNTALN
-301 AGVKSLGEGAEKL
+301 AGVKALGEGAEKL
-314 VAGNQQVVDG
+314 VVGNQQVVDG
-324 VKKLQQNLEASKQ
+324 VKKLQENLETSK
-337 KMVASQDSLTQL
+337 KTMAASQDSLTQL
-349 SKGKKSLDSY
+349 SDGKTSLDNY
-359 ATLIKTLNSNAASL
+359 ATLIKTLNASGDAKKQGIASKL
-373 NNQGLTAY
+373 LTSGMSRAEIDAYGLTKYFPVDKYKDGVA
-381 AEQLTKIA
+381 
-389 NTLLLNGMTRE
+389 
-400 QIDQCTIPN
+400 
-409 VFSLANYLPASA
+409 
-421 YPNGIDSYM
+421 SYM
-430 DSVATYTTGADTA
+430 DSVATYTTGASTA

-451 KSSLKDLDVALNGG
+451 KSSLNDLDAALNGG

-636 TTLNDALK
+636 TTLNGALK
-644 SGAEESQIDSTD
+644 SGAEESKIDSTD

-663 TPVETNHKEISK
+663 TPVETSHKEISK

-797 GTYPLDTGPAIYKA
+797 GTYPLHTGPAIYKA

-864 DKHTI
+864 DKHAI

>member
-91 ANKGLKDGDYYMVI
+91 ANKGLKNGDYYMVI

-247 VGTLGSA
+247 VG
-254 TPTLAS
+254 
-260 GVSDLNTGAQAL
+260 
-272 NKGVSDYTA
+272 DYTA

-288 GANQLVENNTELN
+288 GANQLVENNTALN
-301 AGVKSLGEGAEKL
+301 AGVKALGEGAEKL

-324 VKKLQQNLEASKQ
+324 VKKLQENLETSK
-337 KMVASQDSLTQL
+337 KTMAASQDSLTQL
-349 SKGKKSLDSY
+349 SDGKTSLDNY
-359 ATLIKTLNSNAASL
+359 ATLIKTLNASGDAKKQGIASKL
-373 NNQGLTAY
+373 LTSGMSRAEIDAYGLT
-381 AEQLTKIA
+381 
-389 NTLLLNGMTRE
+389 
-400 QIDQCTIPN
+400 
-409 VFSLANYLPASA
+409 NYFPVDKYKDGVA
-421 YPNGIDSYM
+421 SYM
-430 DSVATYTTGADTA
+430 DSVAAYTTGASTA

-451 KSSLKDLDVALNGG
+451 KSSLNDLDAALNGG

-546 ALTSGATALADGTSK
+546 ALTSG
-561 LNSNVPELT
+561 
-570 KGITALTSGVDQL
+570 VDQL

-644 SGAEESQIDSTD
+644 SGAEESKIDSTD

-663 TPVETNHKEISK
+663 TPVETSHKEISK

-689 VGLYVTCLAFA
+689 VGLYVACLAFA

>member
-247 VGTLGSA
+247 V
-254 TPTLAS
+254 
-260 GVSDLNTGAQAL
+260 
-272 NKGVSDYTA
+272 SDYTS
-281 GVSQALA
+281 GVSQALV

-301 AGVKSLGEGAEKL
+301 AGVKALGEGAEKL

-324 VKKLQQNLEASKQ
+324 VKKLQENLETSK
-337 KMVASQDSLTQL
+337 KTMAASQDSLTQL
-349 SKGKKSLDSY
+349 SDGKTSLDNY
-359 ATLIKTLNSNAASL
+359 ATLIKTLNASGDAQKQGIASKL
-373 NNQGLTAY
+373 LTSGMSRAEIDAYGLT
-381 AEQLTKIA
+381 
-389 NTLLLNGMTRE
+389 
-400 QIDQCTIPN
+400 
-409 VFSLANYLPASA
+409 NYFPVDK
-421 YPNGIDSYM
+421 YKDGVVSYM
-430 DSVATYTTGADTA
+430 DSVATYTTGASTA

-546 ALTSGATALADGTSK
+546 ALTSG
-561 LNSNVPELT
+561 
-570 KGITALTSGVDQL
+570 VDQL
-583 ATGTSTLVSNN
+583 TSGTSTLVSNN

-636 TTLNDALK
+636 TTLNGALK
-644 SGAEESQIDSTD
+644 SGAEESKIDSTD

-663 TPVETNHKEISK
+663 TPVETSHKEISK

-864 DKHTI
+864 DKHAI

>member
-91 ANKGLKDGDYYMVI
+91 ANKGLKNGDYYMVI

-178 AEASDGTQQLSDGM
+178 AEASGGTQQLSDGM

-247 VGTLGSA
+247 V
-254 TPTLAS
+254 
-260 GVSDLNTGAQAL
+260 
-272 NKGVSDYTA
+272 SDYTS
-281 GVSQALA
+281 GVSQALV

-301 AGVKSLGEGAEKL
+301 AGVKALGEGAEKL

-324 VKKLQQNLEASKQ
+324 VKKLQENLETSK
-337 KMVASQDSLTQL
+337 KTMAASQDSLTQL
-349 SKGKKSLDSY
+349 SDGKTSLDNY
-359 ATLIKTLNSNAASL
+359 ATLIKTLNASGDAQKQGIASKL
-373 NNQGLTAY
+373 LTSGMSRAEIDAYGLT
-381 AEQLTKIA
+381 
-389 NTLLLNGMTRE
+389 
-400 QIDQCTIPN
+400 
-409 VFSLANYLPASA
+409 NYFPVDKYKDGVA
-421 YPNGIDSYM
+421 SYM
-430 DSVATYTTGADTA
+430 DSVATYTTGASTA

-527 TAGVDS
+527 TAGVGS

-636 TTLNDALK
+636 TTLNGALK
-644 SGAEESQIDSTD
+644 SGAEESKIDSTD

-663 TPVETNHKEISK
+663 TPVETSHKEISK

>member
-91 ANKGLKDGDYYMVI
+91 ANKGLKNGDYYMVI

-247 VGTLGSA
+247 V
-254 TPTLAS
+254 
-260 GVSDLNTGAQAL
+260 
-272 NKGVSDYTA
+272 SDYTS
-281 GVSQALA
+281 GVSQALV

-301 AGVKSLGEGAEKL
+301 AGVKALGEGAEKL

-324 VKKLQQNLEASKQ
+324 VKKLQENLETSK
-337 KMVASQDSLTQL
+337 KTMAASQDSLTQL
-349 SKGKKSLDSY
+349 SDGKTSLDNY
-359 ATLIKTLNSNAASL
+359 ATLIKTLNASGDAQKQGIASKL
-373 NNQGLTAY
+373 LTSGMSRAEIDAYGLT
-381 AEQLTKIA
+381 
-389 NTLLLNGMTRE
+389 
-400 QIDQCTIPN
+400 
-409 VFSLANYLPASA
+409 NYFPVDKYKDGVA
-421 YPNGIDSYM
+421 SYM
-430 DSVATYTTGADTA
+430 DSVATYTTGASTA

-546 ALTSGATALADGTSK
+546 ALTSG
-561 LNSNVPELT
+561 
-570 KGITALTSGVDQL
+570 VDQL
-583 ATGTSTLVSNN
+583 TSGTSTLVSNN

-607 AGQISDGAS
+607 AGQISGGAS

-663 TPVETNHKEISK
+663 TPVETSHKEISK

>member
-272 NKGVSDYTA
+272 KTGVSDYTS
-281 GVSQALA
+281 GVSQALV

-301 AGVKSLGEGAEKL
+301 AGVKALGEGAEKL

-324 VKKLQQNLEASKQ
+324 VKKLQENLETSK
-337 KMVASQDSLTQL
+337 KTMAASQDSLTQL
-349 SKGKKSLDSY
+349 SDGKTSLDNY
-359 ATLIKTLNSNAASL
+359 ATLIKTLNASGDAQKQGIASKL
-373 NNQGLTAY
+373 LTSGMSRAEIDAYGLT
-381 AEQLTKIA
+381 
-389 NTLLLNGMTRE
+389 
-400 QIDQCTIPN
+400 
-409 VFSLANYLPASA
+409 NYFPVDKYKDGVA
-421 YPNGIDSYM
+421 SYM
-430 DSVATYTTGADTA
+430 DSVATYTTGASTA

-451 KSSLKDLDVALNGG
+451 KSSLNDLDAALNGG

-546 ALTSGATALADGTSK
+546 ALTSG
-561 LNSNVPELT
+561 
-570 KGITALTSGVDQL
+570 VDQL
-583 ATGTSTLVSNN
+583 TSGTSTLVSNN

-636 TTLNDALK
+636 TTLNGALK
-644 SGAEESQIDSTD
+644 SGAEESKIDSTD

-663 TPVETNHKEISK
+663 TPVETSHKEISK

-864 DKHTI
+864 DKHAI

>member
-67 VGDQLVKKLKDNDS
+67 VGDQLVDKLKDNDS

-235 TVNNGIYQLKTG
+235 AVNNGIYQLKTG

-288 GANQLVENNTELN
+288 GANQLVENNTALN
-301 AGVKSLGEGAEKL
+301 AGVKALGEGAEKL
-314 VAGNQQVVDG
+314 VVGNQQVVDG
-324 VKKLQQNLEASKQ
+324 VKKLQENLETSK
-337 KMVASQDSLTQL
+337 KTMAASQDSLTQL
-349 SKGKKSLDSY
+349 SDGKTSLDNY
-359 ATLIKTLNSNAASL
+359 ATLIKTLNASGDAKKQGIASKL
-373 NNQGLTAY
+373 LTSGMSRAEIDAYGLTKYFPVDKYKDGVA
-381 AEQLTKIA
+381 
-389 NTLLLNGMTRE
+389 
-400 QIDQCTIPN
+400 
-409 VFSLANYLPASA
+409 
-421 YPNGIDSYM
+421 SYM
-430 DSVATYTTGADTA
+430 DSVATYTTGASTA

-451 KSSLKDLDVALNGG
+451 KSSLNDLDAALNGG

-636 TTLNDALK
+636 TTLNGALK
-644 SGAEESQIDSTD
+644 SGAEESKIDSTD

-663 TPVETNHKEISK
+663 TPVETSHKEISK

-864 DKHTI
+864 DKHAI

-879 KAE
+879 KAESVSYTHLTLPTKRIV

>member
-34 LGSMWDPYGNSGDLP
+34 LGSMWDPYGNSGNLP

-58 VEYNDKKLD
+58 VDYNDKKLD
-67 VGDQLVKKLKDNDS
+67 VGNQLVDKLKDNDS

-288 GANQLVENNTELN
+288 GANQLVENNTALN
-301 AGVKSLGEGAEKL
+301 AGVKALGEGAEKL
-314 VAGNQQVVDG
+314 VVGNQQVVDG
-324 VKKLQQNLEASKQ
+324 VKKLQENLETSK
-337 KMVASQDSLTQL
+337 KTMAASQDSLTQL
-349 SKGKKSLDSY
+349 SDGKTSLDNY
-359 ATLIKTLNSNAASL
+359 ATLIKTLNSSGDAKKQGIASKL
-373 NNQGLTAY
+373 LTSGMSRAEIDAYGLTKYFPVDKYKDGVA
-381 AEQLTKIA
+381 
-389 NTLLLNGMTRE
+389 
-400 QIDQCTIPN
+400 
-409 VFSLANYLPASA
+409 
-421 YPNGIDSYM
+421 SYM
-430 DSVATYTTGADTA
+430 DSVATYTTGASTA

-451 KSSLKDLDVALNGG
+451 KSSLNDLDAALNGG

-636 TTLNDALK
+636 TTLNGALK
-644 SGAEESQIDSTD
+644 SGAEESKIDSTD

-663 TPVETNHKEISK
+663 TPVETSHKEISK

-864 DKHTI
+864 DKHAI

>member
-91 ANKGLKDGDYYMVI
+91 ANKGLKNGDYYMVI

-163 AETIFTSIGTMSDGF
+163 AETIFSSIGTMSDGF

-247 VGTLGSA
+247 VG
-254 TPTLAS
+254 
-260 GVSDLNTGAQAL
+260 
-272 NKGVSDYTA
+272 DYTA

-288 GANQLVENNTELN
+288 GANQLVENNTALN
-301 AGVKSLGEGAEKL
+301 VGVKALGEGAEKL

-324 VKKLQQNLEASKQ
+324 VKKLQENLETSK
-337 KMVASQDSLTQL
+337 KTMAASQDSLTQL

-381 AEQLTKIA
+381 ADQLTKIA
-389 NTLLLNGMTRE
+389 NTLLLNGMTRD
-400 QIDQCTIPN
+400 QIDQCTIPG
-409 VFSLANYLPASA
+409 VFSLANYLPVST

-451 KSSLKDLDVALNGG
+451 KSSLNDLDAALNGG

-514 DSKDALVAGVQAY
+514 DSKDALVSGVQAY

-546 ALTSGATALADGTSK
+546 T
-561 LNSNVPELT
+561 
-570 KGITALTSGVDQL
+570 LTSGVDQL

-644 SGAEESQIDSTD
+644 SGAEESKIDSTD

-663 TPVETNHKEISK
+663 TPVETSHKEISK

-864 DKHTI
+864 DKHAI

>member
-67 VGDQLVKKLKDNDS
+67 VGDQLVDKLKDNDS

-288 GANQLVENNTELN
+288 GANQLVENNTALN
-301 AGVKSLGEGAEKL
+301 VGVKALGEGAEKL
-314 VAGNQQVVDG
+314 VVGNQQVVDG
-324 VKKLQQNLEASKQ
+324 VKKLQENLETSK
-337 KMVASQDSLTQL
+337 KTMAASQDSLTQL
-349 SKGKKSLDSY
+349 SDGKTSLDNY
-359 ATLIKTLNSNAASL
+359 ATLIKTLNASGDAKKQGIASKL
-373 NNQGLTAY
+373 LTSGMSRAEIDAYGLTKYFPVDKYKDGVA
-381 AEQLTKIA
+381 
-389 NTLLLNGMTRE
+389 
-400 QIDQCTIPN
+400 
-409 VFSLANYLPASA
+409 
-421 YPNGIDSYM
+421 SYM
-430 DSVATYTTGADTA
+430 DSVATYTTGASTA

-451 KSSLKDLDVALNGG
+451 KSSLNDLDAALNGG

-636 TTLNDALK
+636 TTLNGALK
-644 SGAEESQIDSTD
+644 SGAEESKIDSTD

-663 TPVETNHKEISK
+663 TPVETSHKEISK

-746 FEPVNLGLTYLL
+746 FEPVDLGLTYLL

-864 DKHTI
+864 DKHAI

>member
-49 VAVVNKDKA
+49 VAVVNRDKA

-91 ANKGLKDGDYYMVI
+91 ANKGLKNGDYYMVI

-220 NTLTKGLKDYTNGVV
+220 NALTKGLKDYTNGVV

-301 AGVKSLGEGAEKL
+301 AGVKALGEGAEKL

-324 VKKLQQNLEASKQ
+324 VKKLQENLETSK
-337 KMVASQDSLTQL
+337 KTMAASQDSLTQL
-349 SKGKKSLDSY
+349 SDGKTSLDNY
-359 ATLIKTLNSNAASL
+359 ATLIKTLNASGDAQK
-373 NNQGLTAY
+373 QGIASKLLTSGMSRAEIDAY
-381 AEQLTKIA
+381 RLT
-389 NTLLLNGMTRE
+389 
-400 QIDQCTIPN
+400 
-409 VFSLANYLPASA
+409 NYFPVDKYKDGVA
-421 YPNGIDSYM
+421 SYM
-430 DSVATYTTGADTA
+430 DLVATYTTGASTA

-451 KSSLKDLDVALNGG
+451 KSSLNDLDAALNGG

-644 SGAEESQIDSTD
+644 SGAEESKIDSTD

-663 TPVETNHKEISK
+663 TPVETSHKEISK

-758 AILVSAA
+758 AILISAA